1 MTERNCKVVK
11 KVAPPSPPPISTST
25 LFTGLFPLSSKKY
38 CPAQF
43 LEGPTLPLPFLNQIF
58 HVTAHIMKSLTEVFY
73 V

>member
-11 KVAPPSPPPISTST
+11 KVAPPPPHFYINS
-25 LFTGLFPLSSKKY
+25 FTGLSPLSSKKY
-38 CPAQF
+38 CPTQF
-43 LEGPTLPLPFLNQIF
+43 LDGPTLPLPFLNQIF